1 MSQRSDP
8 ATVETSDSPYEGD
21 IMSTTTTTA
30 VRGPAG
36 PIEQVRDWLAAHS
49 LGILRVS
56 LGLVFLAFAIPKYV
70 PGLSPAEGLAA
81 ATIDVLTLGIV
92 HGQAAVFLTAAVE
105 TVIGLTLITGRF
117 VKLGLVVLAVALVGI
132 MSPLVLFPE
141 LMYAGGPSLE
151 AQYVFKDIVLA
162 AAGLVVGAQALGARL
177 RAA

>member
-1 MSQRSDP
+1 
-8 ATVETSDSPYEGD
+8 
-21 IMSTTTTTA
+21 MSTIRTTA
-30 VRGPAG
+30 LRTPGG
-36 PIEQVRDWLAAHS
+36 LNDRVRDWLAAHS
-49 LGILRVS
+49 LSILRIS

-81 ATIDVLTLGIV
+81 ATIEVLTFGIV
-92 HGQAAVFLTAAVE
+92 GGQAAVLLTAVVE
-105 TVIGLTLITGRF
+105 TVIGLTLLTGRL
-117 VKLGLVVLAVALVGI
+117 VRLGLVVLAVALVGI

-162 AAGLVVGAQALGARL
+162 AAGLVVGAQSLGARL